1 MAKRRKGVRQFH
13 GLPALAGGFL
23 RGLVFVRGLAFVRG
37 LLPFDLPGLPL
48 LLANAAPL
56 ASTHSRARP
65 PLRYKPLSEAC
76 MRLDPDAVSE
86 LLEKNIQRDVAR
98 KRGKHIKAF
107 RGLRGVPV
115 QEITKILVKTWNPK
129 LNLIDDGESLHTLF
143 CTAHE
148 DGLIAVG
155 LLAAM
160 VPDEPIAALE
170 MVDRWV
176 TMVDDTETADALGWM
191 VLGPALL
198 ASGEPWL
205 ASLRTY
211 RTEHGW
217 GARRMAVMAGMALLP
232 IPLQGMCAAALRER
246 MGMPR
251 LQFVAQA
258 DSPAIHELLHVFLRD
273 EDPRVVKSF
282 IRVARLS
289 LIHI

>member
-1 MAKRRKGVRQFH
+1 
-13 GLPALAGGFL
+13 
-23 RGLVFVRGLAFVRG
+23 
-37 LLPFDLPGLPL
+37 
-48 LLANAAPL
+48 
-56 ASTHSRARP
+56 
-65 PLRYKPLSEAC
+65 

-282 IRVARLS
+282 IRVARSWGESEPDDCEAWLGTVRGGVAKRLREELERGVKKGRRRAKREAEAAAYEAEHGS
-289 LIHI
+289 EADPEGGFDPDLH

>member
-1 MAKRRKGVRQFH
+1 
-13 GLPALAGGFL
+13 
-23 RGLVFVRGLAFVRG
+23 
-37 LLPFDLPGLPL
+37 
-48 LLANAAPL
+48 
-56 ASTHSRARP
+56 
-65 PLRYKPLSEAC
+65 

-86 LLEKNIQRDVAR
+86 QLDKNIQRDVAR

-129 LNLIDDGESLHTLF
+129 LNLIEDGESLHTLF

-148 DGLIAVG
+148 DGLVAVG

-160 VPDEPIAALE
+160 VPDEPMAALE

-176 TMVDDTETADALGWM
+176 SMVDDTETADALGWM

-251 LQFVAQA
+251 LQFVAKA

-273 EDPRVVKSF
+273 EDPRVVKAF
-282 IRVARLS
+282 IRVARSWGEAEPDACEAWLGTVRGGVAKRLREELERGVKKGRRRAKREAEAAAYEAEHGS
-289 LIHI
+289 ETEPESGFDPNLH